1 LRSRADSMCPFESLE
16 QVALSLDNLIA
27 TGLVAQL
34 PRQPGQKEQRFAHL
48 LAGDAPSL
56 EPMAAP
62 PQPAMLSRTQPD
74 DRLAALEQTVALLRE
89 ELEQLRNDF
98 LALKHSIE

>member
-48 LAGDAPSL
+48 LAGESVGSEQMTVQQEQAMGARAP
-56 EPMAAP
+56 EN
-62 PQPAMLSRTQPD
+62 
-74 DRLAALEQTVALLRE
+74 DRLAELERTVASLRH
-89 ELEQLRNDF
+89 ELEQLKNEF
-98 LALKHSIE
+98 VSFKQHFE